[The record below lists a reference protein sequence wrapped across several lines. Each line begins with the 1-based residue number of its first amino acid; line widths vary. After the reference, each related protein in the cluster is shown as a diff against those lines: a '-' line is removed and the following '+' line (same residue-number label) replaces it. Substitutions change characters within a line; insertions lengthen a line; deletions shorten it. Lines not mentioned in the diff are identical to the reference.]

1 MLTLL
6 SFLVRKKSSRSYLVV
21 LMVTPPG
28 LFDTI
33 VMVLSI
39 TLNGSHMTPLT

>member
-21 LMVTPPG
+21 FMVTPPG

-33 VMVLSI
+33 VMVLSKA
-39 TLNGSHMTPLT
+39 LRGSQMIPLT